1 MRAQQVKETM
11 NTAANHAAHGWFR
24 FDRVPR
30 NTSTEASVSG
40 RASSLPANCWVL
52 GDDHDVVVVD
62 APGEPE
68 TIVAAV
74 GDRRVTAVICT
85 QGGRAHTAA
94 AVDVAWALCAPVL
107 LHPADHALWE
117 ETHDES
123 LYWRLEHGQRIAV
136 AGEELHVVHT
146 PSATAGSVS
155 LHFPRLKA
163 LFTGDALGDSSEPS
177 GPHPTPYR
185 GLALLSDLPS
195 DTRVYPGRGDSFL
208 FGEVF
213 LPTDRW
219 VRRSA

>member
-1 MRAQQVKETM
+1 M
-11 NTAANHAAHGWFR
+11 NTAENPGAHGWFR
-24 FDRVPR
+24 FARIPR
-30 NTSTEASVSG
+30 NHSADASTSN

-68 TIVAAV
+68 TIVAAI

-85 QGGRAHTAA
+85 QGSAAHTAA

-117 ETHDES
+117 KVHHQDR
-123 LYWRLEHGQRIAV
+123 YWRLEGGQRIAV
-136 AGEELHVVHT
+136 AGEQLHVVHT

-163 LFTGDALGDSSEPS
+163 LFTGDALGDNCEPS
-177 GPHPTPYR
+177 ELHPTPYG
-185 GLALLSDLPS
+185 GLALFPDLPP
-195 DTRVYPGRGDSFL
+195 DTRVYPGHGDSFL

-213 LPTDRW
+213 SPTDRW
-219 VRRSA
+219 VRHSA

>member
-1 MRAQQVKETM
+1 M

-30 NTSTEASVSG
+30 NTSTEASASG

-62 APGEPE
+62 APGEAE

-94 AVDVAWALCAPVL
+94 AVDVAWVLCAPVL

-117 ETHDES
+117 EVHGQS
-123 LYWRLEHGQRIAV
+123 RYWRLEDGQRIAV
-136 AGEELHVVHT
+136 AGEQLHVVHT
-146 PSATAGSVS
+146 PSATAGSMS
-155 LHFPRLKA
+155 LHLPRLKA
-163 LFTGDALGDSSEPS
+163 LFTGCALGDSCEPS
-177 GPHPTPYR
+177 APHPTLYR
-185 GLALLSDLPS
+185 ELAFLSDLPP
-195 DTRVYPGRGDSFL
+195 DTRVYPGHGDNFL
-208 FGEVF
+208 LGEISS
-213 LPTDRW
+213 PIDRW
-219 VRRSA
+219 VRHSA